1 MNRLVTAMVL
11 WVIGILLVF
20 PHAAALAQCNMR
32 QDPTPV
38 INPGPPGQRQCCS
51 LGAQTGEDPTNLTGH
66 RYGNIVGQP
75 AQTISNLPGGEHLGY
90 IYTSRAGL
98 VDLGHVRD
106 NADMVFYVYI
116 QLLNGQHRVYTSGGD
131 VAGVPVI
138 PKAKDDMLGLAGAIV
153 FVNSWAHELTTWGGD
168 TNIFLDSK
176 AEDFSAFS
184 PEDMSSNIVGI
195 YVAKRAITNMSGGI
209 GTPGPE
215 LVKQFDTE
223 MDALLPMIIASL
235 GPQSADETTKLLTE
249 VVKFTP
255 GGGSVDLTGKW
266 WMTDYNGR
274 QAARNTA
281 VRLLRRNFD
290 GAPWKITDTTE
301 APPPL
306 ETPAWLNTTRFSSF
320 YPQFLYLVLDNPEK
334 PMQKSDVDATLVP
347 ATNAYALA
355 SGFTPLA
362 WIPTPA
368 QERLIRDAVPRAGA
382 TDPLCIAT
390 PMGEPITS
398 GQFTSV
404 KVNVNPP
411 PPLDVF
417 WSFTHATQFLQQA
430 FTAVNP
436 HMDGPYV
443 YVAPDIPRPQ
453 K

>member
-1 MNRLVTAMVL
+1 MNRRITGMVL
-11 WVIGILLVF
+11 SAFGILLVF
-20 PHAAALAQCNMR
+20 PHAAAFAQCNMR
-32 QDPTPV
+32 QDPAPV
-38 INPGPPGQRQCCS
+38 INPGMPGQRQCCS
-51 LGAQTGEDPTNLTGH
+51 LGAQTGEDPAKLTGH
-66 RYGNIVGQP
+66 HYGNVVGQP
-75 AQTISNLPGGEHLGY
+75 AQTISNLPFGEPLGY
-90 IYTSRAGL
+90 IYTTHAGL

-116 QLLNGQHRVYTSGGD
+116 QLLDAQHRVYTSGGD
-131 VAGVPVI
+131 VVGVPVI
-138 PKAKDDMLGLAGAIV
+138 PKVKSDMLGLAGAIV
-153 FVNSWAHELTTWGGD
+153 FVNSWAHELTTWGSD
-168 TNIFLDSK
+168 TNVFSGSK

-195 YVAKRAITNMSGGI
+195 YVATRAITNMSGGI
-209 GTPGPE
+209 GTPAPE

-223 MDALLPMIIASL
+223 MDAILPMIIASL

-255 GGGSVDLTGKW
+255 GSSSVDLTGKW

-281 VRLLRRNFD
+281 VRILRRNFD
-290 GAPWKITDTTE
+290 GTPWRIAGTTE
-301 APPPL
+301 APTPL

-320 YPQFLYLVLDNPEK
+320 YPQFLYLVLDNPTK
-334 PMQKSDVDATLVP
+334 PMEKSDVDATLVP

-362 WIPTPA
+362 WMPTPA
-368 QERLIRDAVPRAGA
+368 QPRLIPDAVQREGSN
-382 TDPLCIAT
+382 DPLCIAT
-390 PMGEPITS
+390 PKGEPIPS
-398 GQFTSV
+398 GQFAQV

-411 PPLDVF
+411 PPQDVI

-436 HMDGPYV
+436 HMDGPYT
-443 YVAPDIPRPQ
+443 YVAPDIPRP
-453 K
+453 KK